1 MLHFLEELSTPHIV
15 QARKTVLP
23 SRDQPIA
30 VDERHPEDGI
40 VRIAMRVSL
49 DQLHVWYAVEVN
61 AVMQVGDCQIVVFEI
76 GMRTTSQ
83 INRMHKFKMQELTC
97 GCEFVLTTSIP
108 MAG

>member
-1 MLHFLEELSTPHIV
+1 MLHLLEELATPHIV
-15 QARKTVLP
+15 QAGKTVLP

-61 AVMQVGDCQIVVFEI
+61 AVMQVGDCQIVVFKI

-83 INRMHKFKMQELTC
+83 INECTNPRCRNLH
-97 GCEFVLTTSIP
+97 
-108 MAG
+108 AGANLF